1 MVRIHYWSSSTRNTE
16 ALANKLDTPTTRIGK
31 EPVDNYT
38 VLMTPTFEQPRLN
51 DYIPRPVRQWL
62 KDNHQYVIGVIGCG
76 NLNFGSDY
84 CRAAVEIAEKLNV
97 PVLYRCEL
105 RGTETDVRE
114 IDAGIAEHWRTLVE
128 MRQGLT
134 VQ

>member
-1 MVRIHYWSSSTRNTE
+1 MVSIHYWSSSTGNTA
-16 ALANKLDTPTTRIGK
+16 ALANKLSTPTYRIPG
-31 EPVDNYT
+31 DTADYT
-38 VLMTPTFEQPRLN
+38 VLATPTFEQPRLD
-51 DYIPRPVRQWL
+51 DYIPRPVRKWL

-84 CRAAVEIAEKLNV
+84 CRAAVEIAKKLNV

-105 RGTETDVRE
+105 RGTETDVAN

>member
-1 MVRIHYWSSSTRNTE
+1 MNIHYWSSPSGNTE
-16 ALANKLDTPTTRIGK
+16 ALANKLSTPTYRIPG
-31 EPVDNYT
+31 DAADYT
-38 VLMTPTFEQPRLN
+38 VLAVPTYEQPRLG
-51 DYIPRPVRQWL
+51 DYIPRPVRKWL

-105 RGTETDVRE
+105 RGTETDVTN